1 MKTLKELE
9 QILLGNDFSLMNK
22 ILKSE
27 TDYFLFPS
35 KIDGVSMVCTADV
48 NLRRIQVHVNNKKIT
63 KIIGLG

>member
-22 ILKSE
+22 TLKSE

-35 KIDGVSMVCTADV
+35 KIDGVLMMCTADV
-48 NLRRIQVHVNNKKIT
+48 NLRRIKVHVNNKKIT
-63 KIIGLG
+63 EVIGLG